1 MLNSRVVETTSG
13 RSARKIKLSLMGP
26 AFIAAIGYIDPG
38 NFATNIQ
45 AGASFGYSLLWVVV
59 WANVM
64 AMLIQ
69 LLSAKLGIAT
79 GKNLAEHI
87 RDRFPRPA
95 VWAYWVQAEIIA
107 MATDLAEFIGAAI
120 GFKLL
125 LGVSL
130 LQGAVL
136 TGIATFLIL
145 MLQKRGQKPLE
156 LVIGGLLL
164 FVAAA
169 YIVELAF
176 SQPQLAPLLKGM
188 ALPDLP
194 NGDAVFL
201 AAGVLGAT
209 IMPHVIY
216 LHSSLTQI
224 GGEHDKAERYAAT
237 KVDVAVAMTI
247 AGFVNLAMMATAA
260 AAFHFSG
267 HSGIADLDVAYLTLQ
282 PLLGHAAATV
292 FGLSLVAAGL
302 SSTVVGTLAGA
313 GGDAGV
319 RAFPYSAVAAA
330 RGDHAA
336 VVYRH
341 HVGDGCDAHSGA
353 EPGAAQLRHCA
364 GAGAAAGF
372 HRQSGADGGNGQRP
386 AGAKSGQADRTGGG
400 GIERLPVDR
409 QRAVSENSAGRRCAG
424 PSLLIAVVIAVAAP
438 AIAVMIV
445 MVLFLFLPVVLIVVF
460 VVFTIASFMIV
471 IVFTPVVAIAPAI
484 AVPVVTATAAVAEIT
499 ALMALPPVAIPPI
512 VTIPIAAAVILIAD
526 AQ

>member
-1 MLNSRVVETTSG
+1 MLNSRAESSG
-13 RSARKIKLSLMGP
+13 RASRKMKLSLMGP

-45 AGASFGYSLLWVVV
+45 AGASYGYQLLWVVV

-79 GKNLAEHI
+79 SKNLAEHI

-136 TGIATFLIL
+136 TGIATFIIL
-145 MLQKRGQKPLE
+145 GLQKRGQKPLE
-156 LVIGGLLL
+156 LVIAGLLL

-169 YIVELAF
+169 YIVELFF
-176 SQPQLAPLLKGM
+176 SQPSMMALGKGM
-188 ALPDLP
+188 LIPSLPTADS
-194 NGDAVFL
+194 VYL

-216 LHSSLTQI
+216 LHSSLTQR
-224 GGEHDKAERYAAT
+224 GGEASKAQRYSAT
-237 KVDVAVAMTI
+237 KLDVGIAMTI

-267 HSGIADLDVAYLTLQ
+267 HSGISELDEAYLTLQ
-282 PLLGHAAATV
+282 PLLGYAAATT

-302 SSTVVGTLAGA
+302 SSTVVGTLAGQVVMQGFVKFYIPLWVRRTVTMMPSFIVILMGLDA
-313 GGDAGV
+313 TRILVMSQVLLSFGIALALLPLLAFTGNRSLMGDMV
-319 RAFPYSAVAAA
+319 NTKTV
-330 RGDHAA
+330 
-336 VVYRH
+336 
-341 HVGDGCDAHSGA
+341 
-353 EPGAAQLRHCA
+353 QW
-364 GAGAAAGF
+364 
-372 HRQSGADGGNGQRP
+372 
-386 AGAKSGQADRTGGG
+386 
-400 GIERLPVDR
+400 
-409 QRAVSENSAGRRCAG
+409 AGR
-424 PSLLIAVVIAVAAP
+424 LI
-438 AIAVMIV
+438 
-445 MVLFLFLPVVLIVVF
+445 VLIVV
-460 VVFTIASFMIV
+460 S
-471 IVFTPVVAIAPAI
+471 
-484 AVPVVTATAAVAEIT
+484 
-499 ALMALPPVAIPPI
+499 LNLYL
-512 VTIPIAAAVILIAD
+512 LIGMLK
-526 AQ
+526 

>member
-1 MLNSRVVETTSG
+1 MFIYPLNLSLNPCFFPIAEISITATNALDNYYHLHKITPGLLEVRVQNMLNSRVVETTP
-13 RSARKIKLSLMGP
+13 RSSRKIKLSLMGP

-45 AGASFGYSLLWVVV
+45 SGASFGYTLLWVVV

-125 LGVSL
+125 LGVTL
-130 LQGAVL
+130 LEGAIL

-145 MLQKRGQKPLE
+145 MLQQRGQKPLE
-156 LVIGGLLL
+156 WVIGSLLL
-164 FVAAA
+164 FVALA
-169 YIVELAF
+169 YMVELVF
-176 SQPQLAPLLKGM
+176 SQPQLGPLLKGM

-216 LHSSLTQI
+216 LHSSLTQAA
-224 GGEHDKAERYAAT
+224 GENSKADRYAAT
-237 KVDVAVAMTI
+237 KVDVAIAMTI

-260 AAFHFSG
+260 AAFHFNG
-267 HSGIADLDVAYLTLQ
+267 HSGITDLDQAYLTLQ
-282 PLLGHAAATV
+282 PLLGQAAATI

-302 SSTVVGTLAGA
+302 SSTVVGTLAGQVVMQ
-313 GGDAGV
+313 GFVRFYIPLWVRRVVTMLPSFIVIMLGMDATRILVLSQVLLSFGIALALV
-319 RAFPYSAVAAA
+319 PLLSFT
-330 RGDHAA
+330 
-336 VVYRH
+336 
-341 HVGDGCDAHSGA
+341 
-353 EPGAAQLRHCA
+353 
-364 GAGAAAGF
+364 
-372 HRQSGADGGNGQRP
+372 GNRELMGEMVN
-386 AGAKSGQADRTGGG
+386 SRTIQTMGK
-400 GIERLPVDR
+400 
-409 QRAVSENSAGRRCAG
+409 
-424 PSLLIAVVIAVAAP
+424 
-438 AIAVMIV
+438 
-445 MVLFLFLPVVLIVVF
+445 LIVV
-460 VVFTIASFMIV
+460 VVVGLNGYLLVSS
-471 IVFTPVVAIAPAI
+471 
-484 AVPVVTATAAVAEIT
+484 
-499 ALMALPPVAIPPI
+499 LL
-512 VTIPIAAAVILIAD
+512 
-526 AQ
+526 

>member
-1 MLNSRVVETTSG
+1 MFIYPLNLSLNPWFLTIAEISITALNALDNYYHLHKMTLGLIEVRVQNMLNSRVVETTPS
-13 RSARKIKLSLMGP
+13 SSRKIKLSLMGP

-45 AGASFGYSLLWVVV
+45 SGASFGYTLLWVVV

-125 LGVSL
+125 LGVTL
-130 LQGAVL
+130 LEGAIL

-156 LVIGGLLL
+156 WVIGSLLL
-164 FVAAA
+164 FVALA
-169 YIVELAF
+169 YMVELVF
-176 SQPQLAPLLKGM
+176 SQPQFGPLLKGM

-216 LHSSLTQI
+216 LHSSLTQAA
-224 GGEHDKAERYAAT
+224 GENSKADRYAAT
-237 KVDVAVAMTI
+237 KVDVAIAMTI

-260 AAFHFSG
+260 AAFHFNG
-267 HSGIADLDVAYLTLQ
+267 HSGITDLDQAYLTLQ
-282 PLLGHAAATV
+282 PLLGQAAATI

-302 SSTVVGTLAGA
+302 SSTVVGTLAGQVVMQ
-313 GGDAGV
+313 GFVRFYIPLWVRRVVTMLPSFIVIMLGMDATRILVLSQVLLSFGIALALV
-319 RAFPYSAVAAA
+319 PLLSFTGNRELMGEMVNSRAIQTM
-330 RGDHAA
+330 G
-336 VVYRH
+336 
-341 HVGDGCDAHSGA
+341 
-353 EPGAAQLRHCA
+353 
-364 GAGAAAGF
+364 
-372 HRQSGADGGNGQRP
+372 
-386 AGAKSGQADRTGGG
+386 K
-400 GIERLPVDR
+400 
-409 QRAVSENSAGRRCAG
+409 
-424 PSLLIAVVIAVAAP
+424 
-438 AIAVMIV
+438 
-445 MVLFLFLPVVLIVVF
+445 LIVV
-460 VVFTIASFMIV
+460 VVV
-471 IVFTPVVAIAPAI
+471 GLNGYLL
-484 AVPVVTATAAVAEIT
+484 IT
-499 ALMALPPVAIPPI
+499 NLL
-512 VTIPIAAAVILIAD
+512 
-526 AQ
+526 

>member
-1 MLNSRVVETTSG
+1 MLNSRVVETTP
-13 RSARKIKLSLMGP
+13 RSSRKIKLSLMGP

-45 AGASFGYSLLWVVV
+45 SGASFGYTLLWVVV

-125 LGVSL
+125 LGVTL
-130 LQGAVL
+130 LEGAIL

-145 MLQKRGQKPLE
+145 MLQQRGQKPLE
-156 LVIGGLLL
+156 WVIGSLLL
-164 FVAAA
+164 FVALA
-169 YIVELAF
+169 YMVELVF
-176 SQPQLAPLLKGM
+176 SQPQLGPLLKGM

-216 LHSSLTQI
+216 LHSSLTQAA
-224 GGEHDKAERYAAT
+224 GENSKADRYAAT
-237 KVDVAVAMTI
+237 KVDVAIAMTI

-260 AAFHFSG
+260 AAFHFNG
-267 HSGIADLDVAYLTLQ
+267 HSGITDLDQAYLTLQ
-282 PLLGHAAATV
+282 PLLGQAAATI

-302 SSTVVGTLAGA
+302 SSTVVGTLAGQVVMQ
-313 GGDAGV
+313 GFVRFYIPLWVRRVVTMLPSFIVIMLGMDATRILVLSQVLLSFGIALALV
-319 RAFPYSAVAAA
+319 PLLSFT
-330 RGDHAA
+330 
-336 VVYRH
+336 
-341 HVGDGCDAHSGA
+341 
-353 EPGAAQLRHCA
+353 
-364 GAGAAAGF
+364 
-372 HRQSGADGGNGQRP
+372 GNRELMGEMVN
-386 AGAKSGQADRTGGG
+386 SRTIQTMGK
-400 GIERLPVDR
+400 
-409 QRAVSENSAGRRCAG
+409 
-424 PSLLIAVVIAVAAP
+424 
-438 AIAVMIV
+438 
-445 MVLFLFLPVVLIVVF
+445 LIVV
-460 VVFTIASFMIV
+460 VVVGLNGYLLVSS
-471 IVFTPVVAIAPAI
+471 
-484 AVPVVTATAAVAEIT
+484 
-499 ALMALPPVAIPPI
+499 LL
-512 VTIPIAAAVILIAD
+512 
-526 AQ
+526 